1 MPADPLATRP
11 ARPARRAPRASG
23 SDRPELA
30 MRYILWYIISARRQ
44 RPRVE
49 RTPVERIA
57 RWPAACLAL
66 LGLVSVPV
74 PLTQGGPAAGPV
86 AGEEVLVFAAASTG
100 GALEEVAAAYA
111 AAGGGR
117 VRFSL
122 AATSALARQ
131 VESGAPADLF
141 LSANT
146 LWMDRLEDDG
156 LLAAG
161 SRSFLFRNRL
171 VLVAPQDTEL
181 EPVTLDATLDLEAML
196 DGGRLAIAE
205 PVAVPAGIYARQALE
220 SLGLWERL
228 RAHTAPASDVRH
240 AALLVRRHE
249 APLGI
254 VYWTD
259 ARATPG
265 LRVLGAFSSGL
276 HDPVAYWVAQL
287 ADAPAPAAAAA
298 FRAFL
303 QSDTARTI
311 FSRHGFAPPYD
322 ADSR

>member
-1 MPADPLATRP
+1 
-11 ARPARRAPRASG
+11 
-23 SDRPELA
+23 
-30 MRYILWYIISARRQ
+30 MRYILWYIIRARRQ
-44 RPRVE
+44 QPRV
-49 RTPVERIA
+49 VWIA
-57 RWPAACLAL
+57 RWLPACLAL
-66 LGLVSVPV
+66 LGMVSVPV

-86 AGEEVLVFAAASTG
+86 AGEEILVFAAASTG
-100 GALEEVAAAYA
+100 AALEDVAAAYA

-141 LSANT
+141 LSANA
-146 LWMDRLEDDG
+146 LWMDRLEDVG
-156 LLAAG
+156 VLAAG
-161 SRSFLFRNRL
+161 SRSYLFRNQL

-181 EPVTLDATLDLEAML
+181 EPVTVDAKLDLEAML
-196 DGGRLAIAE
+196 GDGRLAIAE

-220 SLGLWERL
+220 SLGIWERL
-228 RAHTAPASDVRH
+228 QARTAPASDVRH

-249 APLGI
+249 VPLGI
-254 VYWTD
+254 IYWTD

-265 LRVLGAFSSGL
+265 LRVLGTFSSEL

-311 FSRHGFAPPYD
+311 FSRHGFAPPPD
-322 ADSR
+322 AYSR

>member
-1 MPADPLATRP
+1 
-11 ARPARRAPRASG
+11 
-23 SDRPELA
+23 
-30 MRYILWYIISARRQ
+30 MRYILWYIIRARHQ

-49 RTPVERIA
+49 RTPAERIA

-86 AGEEVLVFAAASTG
+86 AGEEVLVLAAASTG
-100 GALEEVAAAYA
+100 AALEDVAAAYA

-131 VESGAPADLF
+131 VEAGAPADLF
-141 LSANT
+141 VSANT
-146 LWMDRLEDDG
+146 PWMDRLEDAG

-161 SRSFLFRNRL
+161 SRSFLFRNQL

-181 EPVTLDATLDLEAML
+181 EPVTVDAALDLEAML
-196 DGGRLAIAE
+196 GGGRLAIAE
-205 PVAVPAGIYARQALE
+205 PGAVPAGIYARQALE
-220 SLGLWERL
+220 ALGVWARL
-228 RAHTAPASDVRH
+228 RARTAPASDVRH
-240 AALLVRRHE
+240 AALLVRRGE

-259 ARATPG
+259 ARAAPG
-265 LRVLGAFSSGL
+265 LRVLGTFSAEL

-287 ADAPAPAAAAA
+287 AAAPAPAAAAA

-303 QSDTARTI
+303 RSDAARTV
-311 FSRHGFAPPYD
+311 FARHGFAPPPD